1 MMKEER
7 DRWKRVMLW
16 EESEEVQRSQFHFIL
31 GLIGFT
37 VLVATVLGIWDH
49 DWGALATVGYV
60 ILLLLLGV
68 AVWSAMVWGVAH
80 AILLSC
86 RLLRRLLHPD
96 QATSTCS
103 DGSEKGRDRN
113 GM

>member
-1 MMKEER
+1 MTKEER

-37 VLVATVLGIWDH
+37 ILVATALGIWDH

-60 ILLLLLGV
+60 ILMLLLGERSSLERYGVGSGSCHPSVVPCSEMV
-68 AVWSAMVWGVAH
+68 APSRPSNITG
-80 AILLSC
+80 LGG
-86 RLLRRLLHPD
+86 P
-96 QATSTCS
+96 
-103 DGSEKGRDRN
+103 
-113 GM
+113 